1 MPRLYLIGIAVLV
14 IVVVAL
20 GVLYGITNARLA
32 GIMSQ
37 YEMLKAN
44 YTNLQNQYSNLQG
57 RYATLQAQYN
67 QLETNYTRLRN
78 RYDNLVSQY
87 YQVLGFYWDF
97 QISQVNALYV
107 MSTYNMSANMIAQLF
122 RAIAPYDNITLT
134 NLVSPQY
141 EFVIIVPYGYNALI
155 TINVTCTNTTSIGF
169 TQAPFAS
176 YPFNPINITG
186 SKTLEYIMP
195 PGTYLLSLSAVGS
208 NDIVNFTLTT
218 VLLRDIS
225 NYLNIVRNENTY
237 SFTTTVR
244 GSGNYTGMAI
254 PIIVPYGYKMTLS
267 IDITSNNPMSMSMEY
282 CFYNTNIT
290 NPYTLCFT
298 GCIYGMCFP
307 SNIITTTPLNNTYFI
322 QSIYIW
328 WNTNESTVTVNVKPI
343 SITPTG

>member
-37 YEMLKAN
+37 YETLKAN

-67 QLETNYTRLRN
+67 QLETNYTSLEN
-78 RYDNLVSQY
+78 QYDNLLSQY
-87 YQVLGFYWDF
+87 YQVLDFYWDF

-107 MSTYNMSANMIAQLF
+107 MSMYNMSANMIAQLF

-141 EFVIIVPYGYNALI
+141 TYFIIVPYGYNALV

-208 NDIVNFTLTT
+208 NDVVNFTLTT
-218 VLLRDIS
+218 VFLRDIS
-225 NYLNIVRNENTY
+225 NYLNLVRNENTY
-237 SFTTTVR
+237 SFTTTVI
-244 GSGNYTGMAI
+244 GSNGLGAQMTI
-254 PIIVPYGYKMTLS
+254 PIIVPYGYNITLL
-267 IDITSNNPMSMSMEY
+267 IHITSNNPMNIEY
-282 CFYNTNIT
+282 CYYNTNLTSAFASCYATPFWSSIKKIST
-290 NPYTLCFT
+290 NILAA
-298 GCIYGMCFP
+298 
-307 SNIITTTPLNNTYFI
+307 PLSNTYFI